1 MTTGITEQ
9 QALQLKEKYNPEG
22 STLRRNQQEMLQILK
37 ALAKI
42 LEENNIQ
49 WWLSSGTLLGAARHK
64 GFIPWDDD
72 VDIVMLKEDFK
83 RMEKILCAMQDK
95 EFAYRCMRTDIE
107 HVTIFSKF
115 IRREGRINSKNPRL
129 DYYKWTGLWI
139 DIFSIEKTS
148 HFPARVAKVLYRNIQ
163 HITSYIGIKWIRRPL
178 IRLIEALHL
187 GIFFPILRLIGKIN
201 PKEEYHYTLGTGWD
215 KHTFFMKDTFPLST
229 IEFEGEMFPA
239 PKDTDAYLTNVYGDW
254 RKLPSDE
261 SIRKCIHGQEYIREI
276 YGQQEQNEQK

>member
-1 MTTGITEQ
+1 MTTTGITEQ
-9 QALQLKEKYNPEG
+9 QAQQLKEKYNPEG

-42 LEENNIQ
+42 LDENNIQ

-83 RMEKILCAMQDK
+83 RLEKILCAMQDK

-139 DIFSIEKTS
+139 DIFAIEKT
-148 HFPARVAKVLYRNIQ
+148 
-163 HITSYIGIKWIRRPL
+163 
-178 IRLIEALHL
+178 
-187 GIFFPILRLIGKIN
+187 
-201 PKEEYHYTLGTGWD
+201 
-215 KHTFFMKDTFPLST
+215 
-229 IEFEGEMFPA
+229 
-239 PKDTDAYLTNVYGDW
+239 
-254 RKLPSDE
+254 
-261 SIRKCIHGQEYIREI
+261 
-276 YGQQEQNEQK
+276 